1 MYTTCTL
8 CQGHSNTVNCLAFSL
23 HGEYLASGGED
34 GLLIVWNVNTR
45 TTKYRDAFESPVLC
59 VSWSSWRSETLVFG
73 SLYKGTAFVS
83 NLAAAV
89 SRSCRINFPIDT
101 IQALH
106 PSKHCHSILLGISAP
121 VYAIVIDPDSDN
133 IRGYCWRSPYSQS
146 TRTEYII
153 ASHLFCLNDLWQKR
167 MQHLS
172 FYQHRRACLQL

>member
-34 GLLIVWNVNTR
+34 GLLIVWNVNTW
-45 TTKYRDAFESPVLC
+45 TAKYRVAFESPVLC
-59 VSWSSWRSETLVFG
+59 VSWSSWRSETLAFG
-73 SLYKGTAFVS
+73 SLDKGAAFVS

-106 PSKHCHSILLGISAP
+106 PSKHCHRSRLGQHC
-121 VYAIVIDPDSDN
+121 
-133 IRGYCWRSPYSQS
+133 RGYCWRSPYSQG

-153 ASHLFCLNDLWQKR
+153 ASHLFCLNDLWQKH
-167 MQHLS
+167 MQH
-172 FYQHRRACLQL
+172 